1 MQLTRAADY
10 AVRVMIHLATLPA
23 GTRVNRDAL
32 AAASEVPNHF
42 LSKVLQVL
50 VRARLVV
57 AHRGISGGFAL
68 ALPAE
73 HISVLRV
80 VEAVEGPIALNVC
93 ATNGTGCSRQGWCPA
108 HLVWV
113 EAQAALTQVLK
124 NATIAKLAADVSAP
138 RQIRLEKAV
147 YPWN

>member
-10 AVRVMIHLATLPA
+10 AVRVMIHLATLPP
-23 GTRVNRDAL
+23 GTRLNRDNL
-32 AAASEVPNHF
+32 AAAAEVPAHF

-57 AHRGISGGFAL
+57 AHRGTSGGFAL
-68 ALPAE
+68 AMPAE
-73 HISVLRV
+73 QLSVLRV
-80 VEAVEGPIALNVC
+80 VEAVEGPITLNVC
-93 ATNGTGCSRQGWCPA
+93 ATNGYGCSRQGWCPA

-124 NATIAKLAADVSAP
+124 NASIARLAHEAVSP
-138 RQIRLEKAV
+138 RQEKVV